1 MTLFVQHEF
10 FMVLSSMSLTLWKAL
25 VPTSTKHPSVAVLQ
39 NMLFPKSHYL
49 NVYKCGGACRQHA
62 VYEDQMLSQSRK
74 ENVAIQSHHCLLHFV
89 FSVHGNLALQ
99 RFVYPSMY
107 VQYTIC
113 SMHVCRGYVCLF
125 PLILWL
131 QVYFEGCVCIT
142 LKKNLSNLF

>member
-10 FMVLSSMSLTLWKAL
+10 FMVLSSMSLPLWKAL

-99 RFVYPSMY
+99 KFVYPSMY

-113 SMHVCRGYVCLF
+113 KYACLQRICLPFSSHFVAAGLFRGLCLHN
-125 PLILWL
+125 
-131 QVYFEGCVCIT
+131 V
-142 LKKNLSNLF
+142 KKNLSNLF